1 MSGFPILGSRIF
13 GRNTHELHEP
23 LQSEPCPTEMIKTRP
38 QRNHQHWL
46 KQAGELLGTAA
57 RAFSLSWDLEKAFR
71 RRLKLEASRGLVTE
85 HAIVELETGRR
96 GKSLRFG
103 MNRYRFATRTRVFH
117 VVSVLAPNYERF
129 YCPLD
134 DFWAVASEDFDA
146 LNVALRKLA
155 KRSSPGVA
163 PVMTEADRQRL
174 WHNTVGFLR
183 QSPALFRKYQ
193 VLQKRG
199 VLLLGSPGNGK
210 TMACRWLQAECRRAG
225 LRWRSVSA
233 EDYREA
239 CSKAERLA
247 LFHLDRPGIILF
259 DDFDLG
265 IRDRQKFGSRP
276 EHNTFLCEL
285 DGLCLRR
292 GTVFLFTSNA
302 ALQDLDPASR
312 RPGRIDVVIQFTRP
326 TRHLREQLIV
336 SRWHAEIIAEIDLGH
351 VLDQTENFS
360 FAELEELRTL
370 FVWQFLNTG
379 KWDWSNAW
387 QNFRE
392 GHGDRRS
399 SRPIGFANTD
409 SSPGGEHLVETRD

>member
-1 MSGFPILGSRIF
+1 
-13 GRNTHELHEP
+13 
-23 LQSEPCPTEMIKTRP
+23 MIKTRP

-46 KQAGELLGTAA
+46 KQAEDFLGTAA

-85 HAIVELETGRR
+85 HAIEELETGRR

-103 MNRYRFATRTRVFH
+103 MNRYRFVMRGRVFQ

-134 DFWAVASEDFDA
+134 DFWAVASDDFDA
-146 LNVALRKLA
+146 LNDALRKLA
-155 KRSSPGVA
+155 KQSSRGVA
-163 PVMTEADRQRL
+163 PVMAEADRQRL

-183 QSPALFRKYQ
+183 QSPGLFRKYG

-210 TMACRWLQAECRRAG
+210 TMACRWLQAECRRAS

-233 EDYREA
+233 EDYRQA
-239 CSKAERLA
+239 CGKTERLA

-265 IRDRQKFGSRP
+265 LRDREKFGSTP

-302 ALQDLDPASR
+302 RLEDLDPASR
-312 RPGRIDVVIQFTRP
+312 RPGRIDVVIQFVRP
-326 TRHLREQLIV
+326 TRQLREQLIV
-336 SRWHAEIIAEIDLGH
+336 SRWHAEILAEIDLGR
-351 VLDQTENFS
+351 VLDQTDNLS

-370 FVWQFLNTG
+370 FVWHFLNTG
-379 KWDWSNAW
+379 KWNWDYACE
-387 QNFRE
+387 NFKVGR
-392 GHGDRRS
+392 GDQRS
-399 SRPIGFANTD
+399 SRPIGFASAN
-409 SSPGGEHLVETRD
+409 SSAEVEHLVERGN